1 MHLTLDFEV
10 RSPLSVKDVGP
21 YRYFEHPETVPLM
34 LAASNGRDRGVF
46 FDLHWWSLPAW
57 FREAVEDDQ
66 VELHAHNAAFE
77 RLCVREV
84 MSKRYGWPVPRGRR
98 WRCSAAAA
106 RRLAL
111 PGKLEKLG
119 PALGIADHFLKD
131 TAGHK
136 IMLRITKRHTKRPK
150 KGTDEPASFF
160 YDDDPEKLRRV
171 GEYCLQDV
179 TAEEMA
185 EAEMLEP
192 TPDDWAEY
200 HFTER
205 LNDRGV
211 QIDTKLIK
219 RLIWRA
225 QEAAQELDREL
236 QEITRGAVKRVTEVA
251 QLKKWVEAETGV
263 VLETLRKEDMDD
275 LVGEANRRGLPR
287 YVVRALKLRQEGAK
301 SSVSKLLKAL
311 DRVSA
316 DGRLRGEFVYHGAS
330 TGRYT
335 SMGVQLQNLIRDT
348 LKDFDAEIQQLDSFT
363 LQQITLAIR
372 GCFIPAPGKVFV
384 DADYNAIEARGV
396 AWLAGCAKLVRMFR
410 DGVDTYCAMGT
421 VIYGRTITEADVWER
436 FVGKQTILGC
446 GYGMGVDKF
455 FDQCVKFGKPVDR
468 ETAEKAVASY
478 REEYHEIPQ
487 LWRDMENAAIEA
499 VKHPGRITEIPN
511 GLIKF
516 RVSCGYLQM
525 RLPSGRR
532 LFYKDPSVARRQKFG
547 RMRDVLQFWGV
558 HPKTKQWARESTWG
572 GTLTE
577 NAVQALSRDVLF
589 RAMLTLDRENI
600 PLVLSVHD
608 QIVAEV
614 DEIDGEWAARRV
626 KRVMEDV
633 PEWATGFPIKTKPQV
648 ARRFGK

>member
-1 MHLTLDFEV
+1 
-10 RSPLSVKDVGP
+10 
-21 YRYFEHPETVPLM
+21 
-34 LAASNGRDRGVF
+34 
-46 FDLHWWSLPAW
+46 
-57 FREAVEDDQ
+57 
-66 VELHAHNAAFE
+66 
-77 RLCVREV
+77 
-84 MSKRYGWPVPRGRR
+84 
-98 WRCSAAAA
+98 
-106 RRLAL
+106 
-111 PGKLEKLG
+111 
-119 PALGIADHFLKD
+119 
-131 TAGHK
+131 
-136 IMLRITKRHTKRPK
+136 
-150 KGTDEPASFF
+150 
-160 YDDDPEKLRRV
+160 
-171 GEYCLQDV
+171 
-179 TAEEMA
+179 MA

-192 TPDDWAEY
+192 TPEDWDEY

-236 QEITRGAVKRVTEVA
+236 QEITRGAVRRVTEVA
-251 QLKKWVEAETGV
+251 QLKKWVEAETGI
-263 VLETLRKEDMDD
+263 VLETLRKEDMDG
-275 LVGEANRRGLPR
+275 LVGEANARGLPR

-348 LKDFDAEIQQLDSFT
+348 LKDFDAEILELDSFS

-410 DGVDTYCAMGT
+410 DGVDTYCAMGS

-478 REEYHEIPQ
+478 REEYHEIPK
-487 LWRDMENAAIEA
+487 LWRDMEAAAIEA

-516 RVSCGYLQM
+516 RVAGGYLQM

-558 HPKTKQWARESTWG
+558 HPKTKQWARETTWG